1 MILEVQIRS
10 STVFH
15 HNVYQ
20 GRRLCTCRV
29 HCKQHTLR
37 QSTVSHAN
45 ACMCLHVHMF
55 SCFYRQEEELRFQ
68 KQKLEN
74 SWAELQAEKER
85 SAD

>member
-1 MILEVQIRS
+1 M
-10 STVFH
+10 
-15 HNVYQ
+15 
-20 GRRLCTCRV
+20 
-29 HCKQHTLR
+29 
-37 QSTVSHAN
+37 SHAN